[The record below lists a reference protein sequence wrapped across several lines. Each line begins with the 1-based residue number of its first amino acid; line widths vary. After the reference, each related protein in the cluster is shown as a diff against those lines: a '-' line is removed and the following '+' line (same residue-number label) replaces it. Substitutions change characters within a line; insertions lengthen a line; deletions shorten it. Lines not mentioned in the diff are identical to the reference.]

1 MRAHTRQRV
10 SGFKMAKYLGKHLRQ
25 DDRAAVKA
33 EVKSE
38 AESSDEEE
46 DEDAKPKK
54 KKAIKTEG
62 KKAKGGGGDGGGGG
76 GLNKELNWGADMA
89 AFLGTDLMSRPQVSQ
104 CVDVCGGYVGRI
116 EMANTIHPSNPCINR
131 W

>member
-25 DDRAAVKA
+25 DDRAVVKA

-38 AESSDEEE
+38 AESSDEEGGE
-46 DEDAKPKK
+46 EEEEEEDAKPKK
-54 KKAIKTEG
+54 KKATKTEG
-62 KKAKGGGGDGGGGG
+62 KKAKGGGGGGG

-104 CVDVCGGYVGRI
+104 CVNVCWIRWSDRI
-116 EMANTIHPSNPCINR
+116 G
-131 W
+131 